1 MRDHGKRCSSMIVE
15 QDALQE
21 QVVLALERA
30 DATGD
35 FLIAALLSQCLA
47 LMESR
52 DCPTH

>member
-1 MRDHGKRCSSMIVE
+1 MIVE

-21 QVVLALERA
+21 QVVLALQRA

-47 LMESR
+47 LMEDRESA
-52 DCPTH
+52 TH